1 MKNKHMSGLC
11 GWLGSQPIQPEQH
24 HWATTMA
31 APLTRHAGQH
41 IHSRLG
47 KHGALAATSRDDSSD
62 IYQEGEVLAVV
73 AGTPYWSNQK
83 WERLAR
89 DHGQA
94 KTLADGFERMGIDV
108 LKLLRGAYAIAIL
121 RENRN
126 EVLLAVDRMGTYPIS
141 YAVAAGL
148 LAFGSS
154 TDCVRAHPAIGATI
168 DPQAIFD
175 YIYFNMVPSPRTIY
189 AEQQKLEPAQFLH
202 FRYGHITTGY
212 HWLPTFQET
221 NAPGFHELSNTLG
234 EILKHAVVR
243 NASDCQ
249 AGAFLSGGIDSTTV
263 SGVYSGICRSPVKT
277 YSIGFDVK
285 GYDEMEYAR
294 IAARH
299 FGLNAHE
306 YYVTPQDVG
315 DAIPLI
321 AKTYDEPFGNSSALA
336 VYYCAL
342 TAKRDGIDVM
352 LAGDGGDELFG
363 GNERYVKQQI
373 FEHYSQVP
381 EGLRKY
387 FLEPLAFSFPGGQ
400 AIPPLRKLGSYIK
413 QARVPLPE
421 RLETYNL
428 LHMVPL
434 TDIFERDF
442 LKSIDPEQ
450 PVTMMRAAYA
460 RAGACSPLNSML
472 YLDWKFTLADNDLP
486 KVNRMCALA
495 GVEVRYPMLDDELI
509 DFSTRVPSHLKIK
522 RYRLRYF
529 FKRALKNFLP
539 AAIIAKRKHGFGLPF
554 GEWLRNS
561 PRLQEMVYS
570 NLRHHAARGY
580 FRPDY
585 VDRLIKSH
593 QTDHAGFYGSMIWT
607 ILLLELWL
615 QEHAPVPVSR

>member
-1 MKNKHMSGLC
+1 MSGLC
-11 GWLGSQPIQPEQH
+11 GWLGSQPIQAEQH
-24 HWATTMA
+24 HWLEAMA
-31 APLTRHAGQH
+31 APLTRCTGKH
-41 IHSRLG
+41 IHSRG
-47 KHGALAATSRDDSSD
+47 GRHGALAATSSDDSAD
-62 IYQEGEVLAVV
+62 IYQNGDLLAVV
-73 AGTPYWSNQK
+73 AGTPYWSDQE

-89 DHGQA
+89 QHGQA
-94 KTLADGFERMGIDV
+94 KTLADGFERKGVDV
-108 LKLLRGAYAIAIL
+108 LKFLRGSYAIAVL
-121 RENRN
+121 RENQN
-126 EVLLAVDRMGTYPIS
+126 EVLLAVDRMGTHPMS
-141 YAVAAGL
+141 YAVTAGL

-154 TDCVRAHPAIGATI
+154 TDCVRAHPAVGSTL

-175 YIYFNMVPSPRTIY
+175 YIYYNMVPSPRTIY
-189 AEQQKLEPAQFLH
+189 AEQKKLEPAQFLH
-202 FRYGHITTGY
+202 FKRGQVTTGY

-221 NAPGFHELSNTLG
+221 TAASFHELSDVLGKTL
-234 EILKHAVVR
+234 KNAVTR
-243 NASDCQ
+243 SAPDCH

-263 SGVYSGICRSPVKT
+263 SGVFSGICQSPVNT
-277 YSIGFDVK
+277 YTIGFDVK

-306 YYVTPQDVG
+306 YYVTPQDVE

-321 AKTYDEPFGNSSALA
+321 AQAYDEPFGNSSALP

-342 TAKRDGIDVM
+342 AAKRDGIDTM

-381 EGLRKY
+381 KALRKY
-387 FLEPLAFSFPGGQ
+387 ILDLLAFSFPGGQ
-400 AIPPLRKLGSYIK
+400 SIPPLRKLGSYIK

-421 RLETYNL
+421 RLETYNM

-442 LKSIDPEQ
+442 LKSIDAEQ
-450 PVTMMRAAYA
+450 PVAMMRDAYS
-460 RAGACSPLNSML
+460 RAGACSSLNSML
-472 YLDWKFTLADNDLP
+472 YLDWKFTLADNDLR

-495 GVEVRYPMLDDELI
+495 GIEVRYPMLDDELI
-509 DFSTRVPSHLKIK
+509 DFSTQVPSHLKIK
-522 RYRLRYF
+522 RYQLRYF

-539 AAIIAKRKHGFGLPF
+539 ASIIAKSKHGFGLPF

-561 PRLQEMVYS
+561 PRLQELVYD
-570 NLRHHAARGY
+570 NLRQHAARGY

-585 VDRLIKSH
+585 IDQLIKSH

-615 QEHAPVPVSR
+615 QEHAPVSLPR